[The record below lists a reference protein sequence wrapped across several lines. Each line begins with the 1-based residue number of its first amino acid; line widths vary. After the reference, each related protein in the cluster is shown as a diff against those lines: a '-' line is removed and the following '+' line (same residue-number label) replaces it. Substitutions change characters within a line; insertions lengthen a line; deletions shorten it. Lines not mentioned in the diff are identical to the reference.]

1 MKFKGVL
8 LLMLLGLVMVFSTMV
23 MADTYVV
30 GTSAGFPPFEY
41 VENGEVV
48 GFDIDLMKEIGK
60 IKGFDVE
67 VKDLSFDALIAALK
81 TGNIDVVA
89 AGMTITEEREKVV
102 DFSIPYYSANQ
113 AIIVKDGSDN
123 DLSVLFGKNDIGV
136 QTGTT
141 GDLWV
146 TESLKDKGILT
157 GAVKHYDTFVLV
169 INDLVNG
176 NTDGVVL
183 DTPVAERFT
192 ELKPVTIVAEIITGE
207 EYGIAVDEGNEE
219 LLTMINEG
227 IEELRSNGTMDQL
240 IDKYFGK

>member
-1 MKFKGVL
+1 MKFKRVL
-8 LLMLLGLVMVFSTMV
+8 LLMLLALMVVSSTMV

-41 VENGEVV
+41 VENGEVT

-60 IKGFDVE
+60 LKGFDVE

-89 AGMTITEEREKVV
+89 AGMTVTEEREEVV

-113 AIIVKDGSDN
+113 AIIVKEGSEK

-141 GDLWV
+141 GDIWV
-146 TESLKDKGILT
+146 TESFKDKGILT

-207 EYGIAVDEGNEE
+207 EYGLAVDEGNGE

-227 IEELRSNGTMDQL
+227 IEELRNNGTMDQL